1 MQAVPQ
7 FGHVGWAGAFELRG
21 AHEMP
26 RFQRPLGIEKSNETQ

>member
-7 FGHVGWAGAFELRG
+7 FARMGWAGAIELRG
-21 AHEMP
+21 AHGLP